1 MAKTIA
7 TLLGVGFIL
16 VGIIGFVAPA
26 FLGTHLSMAHNIVH
40 LVSGAVSL
48 YLGLKG
54 TLAQARL
61 FCIVFGA
68 VYALLG
74 VVGFLAGTS
83 GSPSGSVPG
92 PADDRLLKILP
103 GMLEFGTVDH
113 VIHILLGLLFLIGGF
128 MTKADLKRA
137 VD

>member
-26 FLGTHLSMAHNIVH
+26 FLGTHLSLAHNIVH
-40 LVSGAVSL
+40 LVSGAISL

-68 VYALLG
+68 VYGLLG
-74 VVGFLAGTS
+74 VAGFLAGGS

-92 PADDRLLKILP
+92 PSDDRLFRVLP
-103 GMLEFGTVDH
+103 GMLELGTVDH